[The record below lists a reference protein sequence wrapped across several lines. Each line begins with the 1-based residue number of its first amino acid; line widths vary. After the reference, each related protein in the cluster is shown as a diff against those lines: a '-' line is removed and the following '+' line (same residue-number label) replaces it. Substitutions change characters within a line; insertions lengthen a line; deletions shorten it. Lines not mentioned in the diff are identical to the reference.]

1 MDTERIADSSN
12 PPAGPDMGSFLLAAV
27 DSERTWISHHASQ
40 NTSSKRRRFPFYN
53 AVAHLE
59 LLDVLALTIPHI
71 IPPLTLSTPTLWHA
85 DISHSNLFVAETG
98 PAEVQGLIDWQHS
111 IIAPYCMQATFPSIF
126 TYDGGLIDLPKGRV
140 APKLPSQVSTLTPD
154 QQVPYRLHLKL
165 AMRHKAYEQ
174 KIATKNERRMIACAM
189 PFAAELALLP
199 YHVLRSWSD
208 SLVPLR
214 KALLHLRDVW
224 DIFAHEGTQCP
235 IRFTDDEVRKHEQ
248 EWQWYTKYEE
258 SIASLENDLGCG
270 GDGWVHED
278 EFSKTMTS
286 LKERKANWDDE
297 AKGGPFPYEDGSFS
311 FFLS

>member
-1 MDTERIADSSN
+1 MC
-12 PPAGPDMGSFLLAAV
+12 SFLLAAV
-27 DSERTWISHHASQ
+27 DSERTWIHHYASQ
-40 NTSSKRRRFPFYN
+40 NTTSRFRRFPLYN
-53 AVAHLE
+53 AVSHLE
-59 LLDVLALTIPHI
+59 LLDMLTLAIPHI
-71 IPPLTLSTPTLWHA
+71 RPPLMLRSPTLWHA

-140 APKLPSQVSTLTPD
+140 APKLPSYVSTLSPD
-154 QQVPYRLHLKL
+154 QQVTYRLHLKL

-174 KIATKNERRMIACAM
+174 KILTKNERRMIACAM

-224 DIFAHEGTQCP
+224 DIFAHEGSQCP
-235 IRFTDDEVRKHEQ
+235 IDRK
-248 EWQWYTKYEE
+248 
-258 SIASLENDLGCG
+258 S
-270 GDGWVHED
+270 VV
-278 EFSKTMTS
+278 
-286 LKERKANWDDE
+286 
-297 AKGGPFPYEDGSFS
+297 
-311 FFLS
+311 